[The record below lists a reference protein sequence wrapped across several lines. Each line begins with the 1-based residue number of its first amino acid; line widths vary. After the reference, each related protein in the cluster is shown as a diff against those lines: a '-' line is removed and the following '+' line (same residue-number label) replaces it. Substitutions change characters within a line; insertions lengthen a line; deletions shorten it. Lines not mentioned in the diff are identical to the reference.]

1 MRARGL
7 IVAVLVLLLSP
18 GFIGPSSA
26 DTSFTIDTTLP
37 FDEIVTNTCSGETIE
52 FIGQDHIVIAVDVST
67 DSYHFKFHANG
78 QLTGDVLAPI
88 LQLGVY
94 SANQTEDQEQTVSMG
109 NDIYNL
115 VTTFVAVNHVNPK
128 VNMKLMTE
136 LQINFNAK
144 TLVKSHTNA
153 QCEVLP

>member
-1 MRARGL
+1 
-7 IVAVLVLLLSP
+7 
-18 GFIGPSSA
+18 
-26 DTSFTIDTTLP
+26 
-37 FDEIVTNTCSGETIE
+37 
-52 FIGQDHIVIAVDVST
+52 
-67 DSYHFKFHANG
+67 
-78 QLTGDVLAPI
+78 
-88 LQLGVY
+88 
-94 SANQTEDQEQTVSMG
+94 MG

-128 VNMKLMTE
+128 VNMKLITE